1 MQKRAVRLKSLLH
14 RRGKQKW
21 KKNEFVK
28 ATSKQFGRSI
38 EKNLEMGKQRS
49 RAPVHRPTR

>member
-1 MQKRAVRLKSLLH
+1 MPDLTNLAGIYEGWATQE
-14 RRGKQKW
+14 RRQ
-21 KKNEFVK
+21 
-28 ATSKQFGRSI
+28 ALDTIQDTSKQFGRSI